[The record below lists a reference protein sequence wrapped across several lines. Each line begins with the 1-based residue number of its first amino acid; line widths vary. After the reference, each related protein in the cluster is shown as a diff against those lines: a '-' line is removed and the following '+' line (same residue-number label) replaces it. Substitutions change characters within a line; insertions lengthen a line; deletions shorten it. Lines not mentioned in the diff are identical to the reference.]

1 MRLRQ
6 VSQMLVFETE
16 GDNNGKLISI
26 ESRWTP
32 DRGGLID
39 ADWAEM
45 RSSLAAMRLLTST

>member
-16 GDNNGKLISI
+16 GGNNGKLISI

-32 DRGGLID
+32 DRGRLND

>member
-1 MRLRQ
+1 LRLRQ

-45 RSSLAAMRLLTST
+45 RSNLAAMRLLTFT